1 MNHKIKLAATLC
13 LLLLGGWIY
22 ISNLV
27 KNSHGSDKDNFEKSR
42 LVSNALHQKGIDDAK
57 VTVVEF
63 SDFGCLECR
72 EAEQTVTSLAEKYD
86 FKIKLV
92 FRQFPLTS
100 IHKNSL
106 MAAIAAEAA
115 GVQGK
120 FWEFKSVLFDQQEA
134 WAAVNDPAELFVAY
148 ARQIN
153 MSDINKFKR
162 EIISQAYKT
171 EVLSDM
177 KLGQESGVNIPPTFF
192 VNEEKVSSTGLNLA
206 VEKILTKP

>member
-1 MNHKIKLAATLC
+1 MNHKIKFAAALC
-13 LLLLGGWIY
+13 LLLLGVWIY
-22 ISNLV
+22 APSLV
-27 KNSHGSDKDNFEKSR
+27 KNNYVSDKDDFEKSR
-42 LVSNALHQKGIDDAK
+42 LITDALHQKGIGDAK
-57 VTVVEF
+57 ITVVEF

-72 EAEQTVTSLAEKYD
+72 EAEQVVTSLNEKYNS
-86 FKIKLV
+86 KIKLV
-92 FRQFPLTS
+92 FRHFPLTS

-115 GVQGK
+115 GAQGK
-120 FWEFKSVLFDQQEA
+120 FWEFKSVLFDQQES
-134 WAAVNDPAELFVAY
+134 WVAVGDPVELFVAY

-162 EIISQAYKT
+162 EVVSQTYRT

-192 VNEEKVSSTGLNLA
+192 VNEEKVDKEGLKLA
-206 VEKILTKP
+206 IEKVLSKP